1 MLYKME
7 NKVLW
12 ILVLSKQREKE
23 RGREERRIEE
33 EKREGDSEIKEKVKQ
48 KQGGEGKDH
57 TELQA

>member
-1 MLYKME
+1 MYKME

-57 TELQA
+57 RELQA

>member
-1 MLYKME
+1 MYKME

-33 EKREGDSEIKEKVKQ
+33 EKREGDSEIKEKVKK

-57 TELQA
+57 RELQA